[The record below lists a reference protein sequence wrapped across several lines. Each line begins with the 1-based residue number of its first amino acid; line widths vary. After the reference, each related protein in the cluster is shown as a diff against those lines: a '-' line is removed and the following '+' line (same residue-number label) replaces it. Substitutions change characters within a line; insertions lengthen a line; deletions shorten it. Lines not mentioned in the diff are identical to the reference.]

1 MTELTDAE
9 KLAAAMAAAAAAVE
23 AAKAA
28 RLPSAQAALIF
39 LESAETTAFLS
50 AATAIVSTNL
60 DDIGGG
66 CKRAMERVVESIR
79 IAQGV
84 AGQRVQ
90 ALQPAP
96 ALEAPV
102 TPED

>member
-1 MTELTDAE
+1 MTQTDAE
-9 KLAAAMAAAAAAVE
+9 KLAAAEAAMAAAVE

-28 RLPSAQAALIF
+28 RLPSAQAALAF
-39 LESAETTAFLS
+39 LESPEAAAFLS

-60 DDIGGG
+60 DDISGG

-90 ALQPAP
+90 ALQPTPAPEAP
-96 ALEAPV
+96 AEPEA
-102 TPED
+102 

>member
-9 KLAAAMAAAAAAVE
+9 KLVAAEAAMSAAAE

-28 RLPSAQAALIF
+28 RLPSAQAALAF
-39 LESAETTAFLS
+39 LESAETTTFLN
-50 AATAIVSTNL
+50 AAAAIVATNL
-60 DDIGGG
+60 DDISGG

-84 AGQRVQ
+84 AGQRIQ
-90 ALQPAP
+90 ALQP
-96 ALEAPV
+96 
-102 TPED
+102 TPEAEPPAEAEA